1 MVSSPL
7 GTYQP
12 WLVFCLAPCR
22 NLREEGSYCCCFL
35 LHVHSLNERL
45 QIWWCL
51 GSGCLLMPWVRCA
64 CCSHRTPIS
73 A

>member
-22 NLREEGSYCCCFL
+22 NLREEESYCCCFL

-45 QIWWCL
+45 QIW
-51 GSGCLLMPWVRCA
+51 
-64 CCSHRTPIS
+64 
-73 A
+73 